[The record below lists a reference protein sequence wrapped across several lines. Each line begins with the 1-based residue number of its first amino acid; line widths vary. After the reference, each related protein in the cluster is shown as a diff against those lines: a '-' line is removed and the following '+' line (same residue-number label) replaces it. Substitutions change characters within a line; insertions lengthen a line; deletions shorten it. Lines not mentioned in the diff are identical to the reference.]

1 MPQPTTTQVPA
12 DKPQEATGDPT
23 RKGMHDAPKANQ
35 KGGTNPPLELNAT
48 LPFVHQFEIESPL
61 TEEPQLVKVDYEWKP
76 PRCERCQCFGH
87 NCVAKE
93 EQILKHNNNDE
104 KKQVDQPEKV
114 VKETFVRGNGDQ
126 ETKTGEKE
134 KDKKEDDTT
143 SSPSPQAST
152 STKLPTGP
160 CAQAKCKVPEVS
172 QEESCS
178 SDKAATELTGKGKWP
193 LDDED
198 ITSKSKG
205 KALAISEPI
214 PPQSPVKPRVVP
226 SNTAMV
232 EKGLGLSDWSF
243 FSNGQQR
250 PLCRIMLGWNTKL
263 IEVNILSSG
272 GQWITCDTANI
283 AGGQKLRVTF
293 VYGSST
299 PTDRQELWYYLQ
311 YQNSI
316 NGSQPWLVSGDFN
329 AIMRVS
335 DRQGGDSNWYR
346 YMDDFPNCVHQSEL
360 IQLAANGIHFTW
372 HNRQQGQAS
381 ILRKLDWAFEHD
393 K

>member
-23 RKGMHDAPKANQ
+23 TKGMHEAPKANQ
-35 KGGTNPPLELNAT
+35 QGGTNPPLELNAN

-61 TEEPQLVKVDYEWKP
+61 TKEPQLVKVDYEWKP

-93 EQILKHNNNDE
+93 EQILKHNNKDE

-126 ETKTGEKE
+126 ETKTGEKG
-134 KDKKEDDTT
+134 KDKEEDDTT

-152 STKLPTGP
+152 STKLPAGP
-160 CAQAKCKVPEVS
+160 CAQAKCKVPELS

-178 SDKAATELTGKGKWP
+178 SDKATTELTGKGKWP

-283 AGGQKLRVTF
+283 VGGQKLRVTF
-293 VYGSST
+293 IYGSST

-316 NGSQPWLVSGDFN
+316 NGSQP
-329 AIMRVS
+329 
-335 DRQGGDSNWYR
+335 
-346 YMDDFPNCVHQSEL
+346 
-360 IQLAANGIHFTW
+360 
-372 HNRQQGQAS
+372 
-381 ILRKLDWAFEHD
+381 
-393 K
+393 